1 MISYFILKIH
11 FYKHHYFSIIVN
23 IIIFFIIFIIDI
35 INKIKFDSFDGYIFL
50 FYPFQL
56 LFYSLEYAYAK
67 KVFLYGFSSPYYL
80 LIIKGVI
87 KFCFVFIFSLIVLS
101 VDKSILERL
110 DFFFDDTGK
119 NIKIIIDIIFLFL
132 KNMFLYIIIE
142 RFSPNYLPLGLIFEE
157 CFYLIEESVRS
168 QETSENTMGWDIY
181 LRIFLYVISAIGVMI
196 HNEIII
202 INICNLGSDTKYFL
216 DLEVEREELF
226 ISTDDPDII
235 KKFETEMEDENEAN

>member
-87 KFCFVFIFSLIVLS
+87 KFCFAFIFSLIVLS

-181 LRIFLYVISAIGVMI
+181 LRIFLYGILFIGILI

-202 INICNLGSDTKYFL
+202 INMYGLGTYTKYFL
-216 DLEVEREELF
+216 DLRL
-226 ISTDDPDII
+226 
-235 KKFETEMEDENEAN
+235 ENEVLYSDTDSPEILQRFDSFIEMNNIE